1 MKPMAWIAGFVILI
15 SSVSFAQA
23 QGIRG
28 FGGAMRGSGPPAQ
41 SGTFAGPVPQGPAVT
56 QGFTTSRPNFANPT
70 ITIPGVPQIA
80 TRQFAPR
87 QFRRGGVFVPPLS
100 AIRVSPFVLGVA
112 PHHLHNPWFF
122 RRHRGVLF
130 IDVPSVFGSTIITEV
145 APGIVESDRRFA
157 EGSPSD
163 ARTRGPG
170 QVAPFDPAPQ
180 EIVER
185 MLSLAGVKKDDV
197 VYDLGSGDG
206 RIVIAAAK
214 KYGVRAVGFEIDPGL
229 VKLAR
234 ENARRAGVNKLVEI
248 RQQDFLTADLSPA
261 SVVTLY
267 LSYDGNLAVRPQLMR
282 QLKPDTRVVSYTF
295 DMGEWQP
302 KVAETFRDSE
312 GNSHQLYLWQ
322 VGQPMVFS
330 DNSPE
335 ILQQQP
341 TRDGPL
347 IIEVK

>member
-1 MKPMAWIAGFVILI
+1 MKPMAWIPGFVILLA
-15 SSVSFAQA
+15 SVGFAQA
-23 QGIRG
+23 QGVRG
-28 FGGAMRGSGPPAQ
+28 FAGPSRGSGAPAQ
-41 SGTFAGPVPQGPAVT
+41 SGTFVGSVPQAPAV
-56 QGFTTSRPNFANPT
+56 TSRPNFANPT
-70 ITIPGVPQIA
+70 ITNPGVPQIGA
-80 TRQFAPR
+80 PQFAPR
-87 QFRRGGVFVPPLS
+87 QFRGGGVFVPPRS
-100 AIRVSPFVLGVA
+100 VIRRSPFVLGIA
-112 PHHLHNPWFF
+112 PRHLHNPWFF
-122 RRHRGVLF
+122 RRHPGVLF
-130 IDVPSVFGSTIITEV
+130 IDVLPPVFGSTVITQV
-145 APGIVESDRRFA
+145 APSIVQSDRRFA

-163 ARTRGPG
+163 AGTRGPG

-180 EIVER
+180 EVVER
-185 MLSLAGVKKDDV
+185 MLTLAGVKKDDV

-234 ENARRAGVNKLVEI
+234 ETARREGVDKLVEI
-248 RQQDFLTADLSPA
+248 RQQDFLRADLSRA

-282 QLKPDTRVVSYTF
+282 QLKPDVRVVSYTF

-322 VGQPMVFS
+322 VEQPMAMS
-330 DNSPE
+330 NNSAE